1 METRNASYLNSNA
14 SQVFL
19 EVNHPEYGWVPFTW
33 CEDPADEGEDTY
45 GIAEWVRGLIVGRQV
60 SIQPYAPA
68 TPQPT
73 PVPPEVSRFQARA
86 ALLQTG
92 FLADVQ
98 AYMDDPATDPFVRIA
113 WQDAQVFK
121 RQSPTV
127 LSLQP
132 LLGLTDEQLDDLF
145 RFAATISA

>member
-1 METRNASYLNSNA
+1 MKIRNARYLNSNA

-45 GIAEWVRGLIVGRQV
+45 GIAAWVQGQIAGGQV
-60 SIQPYAPA
+60 SIQPYAP
-68 TPQPT
+68 PPS
-73 PVPPEVSRFQARA
+73 VPLSVPSEVSRFQARA
-86 ALLQTG
+86 ALLQAGLLDDIETYM
-92 FLADVQ
+92 AD
-98 AYMDDPATDPFVRIA
+98 PETDPFVKLA

-121 RQSPTV
+121 RNSPTV

-145 RFAATISA
+145 RFAATIEA

>member
-1 METRNASYLNSNA
+1 MEIRNAIYNA
-14 SQVFL
+14 FGTIDC
-19 EVNHPEYGWVPFTW
+19 EINHPTFGWIPFTASPDDV
-33 CEDPADEGEDTY
+33 EE
-45 GIAEWVRGLIVGRQV
+45 LGRQ
-60 SIQPYAPA
+60 IHADIIAGKAGQIAPYVAPP
-68 TPQPT
+68 PQPE
-73 PVPPEVSRFQARA
+73 PIPQSISRFQARA